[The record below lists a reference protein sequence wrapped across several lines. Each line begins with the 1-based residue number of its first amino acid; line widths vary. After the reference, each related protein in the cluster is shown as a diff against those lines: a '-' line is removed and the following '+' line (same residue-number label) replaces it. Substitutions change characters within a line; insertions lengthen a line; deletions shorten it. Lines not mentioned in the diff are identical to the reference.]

1 MKVNPEKKQQNTGR
15 QDAYRA
21 RTRVSLL
28 KSAQQVLARV
38 GLSATIE
45 DLANQAQV
53 SPATIYN
60 HFDSKDAYL
69 KEALATIWDEWVSL
83 AHDGRPM
90 GQDLEIFLEVCRTL
104 FRLDRTNT
112 LLGRVLNK
120 TLNDSHFVIDAVKGS
135 AGESFKNALE
145 KSGYAQD
152 EFETRLNMWAYCLAG
167 IFHSVFVSGK
177 FSTDDADA
185 ALRVSLLLWGLNEAQ
200 AQKLTSTPIKL
211 LDK

>member
-167 IFHSVFVSGK
+167 IFHGVYVSNK
-177 FSTDDADA
+177 YSAEDADS
-185 ALRVSLLLWGLNEAQ
+185 ALRMSLAIWGLNKTQ
-200 AQKLTSTPIKL
+200 AEKLTSKPI
-211 LDK
+211 

>member
-1 MKVNPEKKQQNTGR
+1 VKVNPEKKQQNTGR

-167 IFHSVFVSGK
+167 IFHGVYVSNK
-177 FSTDDADA
+177 YSAEDADS
-185 ALRVSLLLWGLNEAQ
+185 ALRMSLAIWGLNKTQ
-200 AQKLTSTPIKL
+200 AEKLTSKPI
-211 LDK
+211 

>member
-1 MKVNPEKKQQNTGR
+1 VNVNPEKKQQNTGR

-167 IFHSVFVSGK
+167 IFHGVYVSNK
-177 FSTDDADA
+177 YSAEDADS
-185 ALRVSLLLWGLNEAQ
+185 ALRMSLAIWGLNKTQ
-200 AQKLTSTPIKL
+200 AEKLTSKPI
-211 LDK
+211 